1 MRAVV
6 QRVSAASV
14 SVGGQIVGKIGPG
27 LLVLLGIS
35 DTDNEQ
41 IAARMLA
48 KIVDLR
54 IFADSGGAMNLSL
67 AEISGEML
75 VVSQF
80 TLYADC
86 RRGRRPSFTRAAP
99 PESAEMLYDR
109 FVELARQRLGRVETG
124 RFRAMMEVES
134 INSGPV
140 TIILDSED
148 LF

>member
-14 SVGGQIVGKIGPG
+14 SVGGEIVGKIGPG

>member
-27 LLVLLGIS
+27 LLVLLGVS